1 MSTLLHETKRSSE
14 TLKDPRIR
22 RAVSTLVYAT
32 PLHPAQR
39 HLPVNLHPPNSA
51 PFFGQVGW
59 QVHAG
64 GGHAGADSTVKMT
77 THEVTTR
84 LHCWALKDTT
94 ALWAAATFMFLEMP
108 LNATAA
114 HILVAAATFGGPH
127 AKSWPALPLRACV
140 CCRVSTI
147 VAQTCAVTS
156 VKRAMRHRPFTTHP
170 SPPPTLEEPRGRT
183 YATVWADQGHS

>member
-1 MSTLLHETKRSSE
+1 MMVLDPVGDQEAILYAQLGQQPLVRTTQTSLEPRLGTLPHETKRSSDA
-14 TLKDPRIR
+14 LKDPSIR

-114 HILVAAATFGGPH
+114 HILVAAAAFGGPH
-127 AKSWPALPLRACV
+127 AKGWPALSP
-140 CCRVSTI
+140 
-147 VAQTCAVTS
+147 QVTS
-156 VKRAMRHRPFTTHP
+156 PFAPAWSIHGT
-170 SPPPTLEEPRGRT
+170 
-183 YATVWADQGHS
+183 

>member
-77 THEVTTR
+77 THEA
-84 LHCWALKDTT
+84 ALLGPQKDTT
-94 ALWAAATFMFLEMP
+94 TLWAAATFMFLEMP

-114 HILVAAATFGGPH
+114 HILVAAAAFGGPH
-127 AKSWPALPLRACV
+127 AKGWPALHPL
-140 CCRVSTI
+140 
-147 VAQTCAVTS
+147 S
-156 VKRAMRHRPFTTHP
+156 VFVI
-170 SPPPTLEEPRGRT
+170 RT
-183 YATVWADQGHS
+183 Q

>member
-1 MSTLLHETKRSSE
+1 MKSTFANKEFPPSRRTRRSAGRWSDA
-14 TLKDPRIR
+14 LKEPRIR

-77 THEVTTR
+77 THEAALGPSRTR
-84 LHCWALKDTT
+84 PPSGLPPPSCSWRCPSTPPRPTSWWQQQRL
-94 ALWAAATFMFLEMP
+94 
-108 LNATAA
+108 
-114 HILVAAATFGGPH
+114 FGGPH
-127 AKSWPALPLRACV
+127 AKSWPALPLH
-140 CCRVSTI
+140 
-147 VAQTCAVTS
+147 QVTS
-156 VKRAMRHRPFTTHP
+156 PFAPAWSIHGT
-170 SPPPTLEEPRGRT
+170 
-183 YATVWADQGHS
+183 